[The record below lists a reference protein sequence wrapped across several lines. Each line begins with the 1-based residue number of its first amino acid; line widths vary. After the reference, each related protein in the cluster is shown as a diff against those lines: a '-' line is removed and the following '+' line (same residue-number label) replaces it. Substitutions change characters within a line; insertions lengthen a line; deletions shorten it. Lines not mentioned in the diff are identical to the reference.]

1 MSIDW
6 RVLITT
12 GSASAAI
19 FAAAV
24 FALKRTFETVLASAA
39 KRIEEDA
46 KIATAE
52 AIRRQAAVFDQQLL
66 VLKTCAA
73 AVYRA
78 RNAARDLR
86 DLAAKGAQTVPDAE
100 RLQSHHAAL
109 RELLYQEVAVLP
121 ENIFS
126 MLHTQGH
133 NLAKLEEAIRESE
146 LTVSESGPISS
157 NRDIERT
164 YLDID
169 RTYERLIA
177 AVHDHLGI
185 HSKDS

>member
-1 MSIDW
+1 
-6 RVLITT
+6 
-12 GSASAAI
+12 
-19 FAAAV
+19 
-24 FALKRTFETVLASAA
+24 
-39 KRIEEDA
+39 
-46 KIATAE
+46 
-52 AIRRQAAVFDQQLL
+52 
-66 VLKTCAA
+66 
-73 AVYRA
+73 
-78 RNAARDLR
+78 
-86 DLAAKGAQTVPDAE
+86 
-100 RLQSHHAAL
+100 
-109 RELLYQEVAVLP
+109 
-121 ENIFS
+121 